1 MTSPIGDPASAAR
14 AAIEAALRRHA
25 DAVSRVRGGESR
37 PAADV
42 ERPAERTIGGPSDFG
57 DALESTLNRVDA
69 SVRDSDRLVDEL
81 ASGKVD
87 DFHEV
92 ALRLKQSE
100 LSFRFAMEVRN
111 KLVDAYREVMRMS
124 V

>member
-1 MTSPIGDPASAAR
+1 MTSPIGDSGSSAR

-25 DAVSRVRGGESR
+25 DSVARVRGSEAEAASKTTR
-37 PAADV
+37 P
-42 ERPAERTIGGPSDFG
+42 TDFG
-57 DALESTLNRVDA
+57 DALQNGLDKVDA
-69 SVRDSDRLVDEL
+69 SVRDADRLVDDVVT
-81 ASGKVD
+81 GKVE

>member
-1 MTSPIGDPASAAR
+1 MTNPIGESSIPSRSAASAR
-14 AAIEAALRRHA
+14 SAIESALRRHA
-25 DAVSRVRGGESR
+25 DAVARAHQPAGESAGGVTR
-37 PAADV
+37 ADGFGAA
-42 ERPAERTIGGPSDFG
+42 
-57 DALESTLNRVDA
+57 
-69 SVRDSDRLVDEL
+69 L
-81 ASGKVD
+81 ASGIEKLDAAVGGTDQLAESVISGKVEE
-87 DFHEV
+87 FHEV

>member
-1 MTSPIGDPASAAR
+1 MTSPIGDSASSAR
-14 AAIEAALRRHA
+14 ASIEAALKRHA
-25 DAVSRVRGGESR
+25 DAMAHARG
-37 PAADV
+37 V
-42 ERPAERTIGGPSDFG
+42 ETNASQEAQPTSSFG
-57 DALESTLNRVDA
+57 DALANGLKDVDA
-69 SVRDSDRLVDEL
+69 SVRDSDRLVDDL
-81 ASGKVD
+81 ASGKVQ

>member
-1 MTSPIGDPASAAR
+1 MTSPIGDRASAAR
-14 AAIEAALRRHA
+14 MSIEAALRRHA
-25 DAVSRVRGGESR
+25 DAIARAQDGG
-37 PAADV
+37 A
-42 ERPAERTIGGPSDFG
+42 PSVAKAPTETGFANSLSDS
-57 DALESTLNRVDA
+57 LQKVDA
-69 SVRDSDRLVDEL
+69 GVKDADRLVDEVI
-81 ASGKVD
+81 AGRAG

>member
-1 MTSPIGDPASAAR
+1 MTSSIGDSTSSAR
-14 AAIEAALRRHA
+14 ASIEAALKRHA
-25 DAVSRVRGGESR
+25 DAVARARGGEGK
-37 PAADV
+37 AA
-42 ERPAERTIGGPSDFG
+42 EESARSPSFG
-57 DALESTLNRVDA
+57 DALANDLDGIDA
-69 SVRDSDRLVDEL
+69 SVRDSDRLVDDVV
-81 ASGKVD
+81 SGKVQ

>member
-1 MTSPIGDPASAAR
+1 MTLPIGDTASTAR
-14 AAIEAALRRHA
+14 ASIEAALRRHA
-25 DAVSRVRGGESR
+25 DAVARARGGDASTAPES
-37 PAADV
+37 AKSA
-42 ERPAERTIGGPSDFG
+42 SFG
-57 DALESTLNRVDA
+57 DALEKGVADVDA
-69 SVRDSDRLVDEL
+69 SVRDSDRLVDDL
-81 ASGKVD
+81 ASGKIA

>member
-1 MTSPIGDPASAAR
+1 MTSPIGDPANSATSAR
-14 AAIEAALRRHA
+14 SAIEAALRRHA
-25 DAVSRVRGGESR
+25 DAVSRARGNETKAASES
-37 PAADV
+37 AHGASFDQALSNGLEKV
-42 ERPAERTIGGPSDFG
+42 ES
-57 DALESTLNRVDA
+57 
-69 SVRDSDRLVDEL
+69 SVRDSDRLVDDFV
-81 ASGKVD
+81 SGKVE

>member
-1 MTSPIGDPASAAR
+1 MTSPIGDPASSAR
-14 AAIEAALRRHA
+14 SAIEAALRRHA
-25 DAVSRVRGGESR
+25 DAVARAS
-37 PAADV
+37 
-42 ERPAERTIGGPSDFG
+42 PSGAKAPG
-57 DALESTLNRVDA
+57 DAAPAGGFGQALENGIEKLDV
-69 SVRDSDRLVDEL
+69 SVRDGDRLVDDVV
-81 ASGKVD
+81 AGKVE
-87 DFHEV
+87 DFHEI

>member
-1 MTSPIGDPASAAR
+1 MTSPIGDPASSAR

-25 DAVSRVRGGESR
+25 DAVARIQGSETQRA
-37 PAADV
+37 PDAAQ
-42 ERPAERTIGGPSDFG
+42 PGDFG
-57 DALESTLNRVDA
+57 AALENGLDKVNA
-69 SVRDSDRLVDEL
+69 SVRDTDKLVDDVVT
-81 ASGKVD
+81 GKVD

>member
-1 MTSPIGDPASAAR
+1 MTSPIGDPTTSATSAR
-14 AAIEAALRRHA
+14 SLIEAALRRHA
-25 DAVSRVRGGESR
+25 DAVSRARPGEAKAS
-37 PAADV
+37 PEIGPGSTKAASFD
-42 ERPAERTIGGPSDFG
+42 
-57 DALESTLNRVDA
+57 DAMSNGLEKVDT
-69 SVRDSDRLVDEL
+69 SVRDADRLVDDFVG
-81 ASGKVD
+81 GKVE

>member
-1 MTSPIGDPASAAR
+1 MTSPIGDPGSSAR
-14 AAIEAALRRHA
+14 AAIEAALRRHS
-25 DAVSRVRGGESR
+25 DAVARAR
-37 PAADV
+37 PSEAQVASQAA
-42 ERPAERTIGGPSDFG
+42 RSGDFSA
-57 DALESTLNRVDA
+57 ALESGLNKVDA
-69 SVRDSDRLVDEL
+69 PVRESHQLVDDFL
-81 ASGKVD
+81 AGKVE

>member
-1 MTSPIGDPASAAR
+1 MTSPAMTSPIGDPASAAR
-14 AAIEAALRRHA
+14 AAIEAAMRRHA
-25 DAVSRVRGGESR
+25 DAVARVRGSETPPG
-37 PAADV
+37 ADV
-42 ERPAERTIGGPSDFG
+42 ERSNGFG
-57 DALESTLNRVDA
+57 DALEQTLNKVDA
-69 SVRDSDRLVDEL
+69 SVRESDRLVDDFV
-81 ASGKVD
+81 SGKVN

>member
-1 MTSPIGDPASAAR
+1 MTSPIGDPASSAR
-14 AAIEAALRRHA
+14 AAIESALRRHA
-25 DAVSRVRGGESR
+25 ESVARATESSGPKAAGE
-37 PAADV
+37 AA
-42 ERPAERTIGGPSDFG
+42 RTDFASALSDG
-57 DALESTLNRVDA
+57 LKQVDA
-69 SVRDSDRLVDEL
+69 SVRDSDKVVDDVI
-81 ASGKVD
+81 AGNVG

-111 KLVDAYREVMRMS
+111 KFVDAYREVMRMS

>member
-1 MTSPIGDPASAAR
+1 MTSPIGDASAAR

-25 DAVSRVRGGESR
+25 DAVARVSEQASPHEARSAQR
-37 PAADV
+37 P
-42 ERPAERTIGGPSDFG
+42 DFG
-57 DALESTLNRVDA
+57 AALSDGLKQVEAAARE
-69 SVRDSDRLVDEL
+69 SDRLVEDVV
-81 ASGKVD
+81 SGRAAD
-87 DFHEV
+87 LHEV
-92 ALRLKQSE
+92 ALRLKESE

>member
-1 MTSPIGDPASAAR
+1 MARVRDSAAQAAPEAVR
-14 AAIEAALRRHA
+14 A
-25 DAVSRVRGGESR
+25 G
-37 PAADV
+37 
-42 ERPAERTIGGPSDFG
+42 DFG
-57 DALESTLNRVDA
+57 DALENGLNKVDA
-69 SVRDSDRLVDEL
+69 SVRDTDRLVDDVVT
-81 ASGKVD
+81 GKVD